1 MGSELVSKS
10 HVAGSAYT
18 QPFYHFLEEE
28 HTTHVR
34 VQFFEPLVS
43 SHHSYKADTR
53 SPTESPE

>member
-1 MGSELVSKS
+1 MMGRRGEGGGKVRAL
-10 HVAGSAYT
+10 
-18 QPFYHFLEEE
+18 YHFLEEE
-28 HTTHVR
+28 RTTHVR